1 MKRKEEKH
9 FKKEISLL
17 IRACYKEFAS
27 LGPGGLAAS
36 AQFENLLE
44 MQSLEPHPDIGIPKF
59 QGWGPSSLS
68 GDTDADSRLRLT
80 GLAREKGS
88 LELGFKGS

>member
-9 FKKEISLL
+9 FLKKISLL
-17 IRACYKEFAS
+17 IGACYCCKEFAS

-44 MQSLEPHPDIGIPKF
+44 MQSLEPHPELVVPKF

-68 GDTDADSRLRLT
+68 SHTDADSRLRLT
-80 GLAREKGS
+80 VQQERKGPWN
-88 LELGFKGS
+88 